1 MNKRNEEL
9 DQYLHSN
16 STYLT
21 GREEGKDVRKRLDLD
36 KLDDLKEKEVTFF
49 ISDKITGINIS
60 FFLGLFSKSIKKLK
74 EKEFRKKYKFE
85 YSDEETQDLVE
96 EDIEYG
102 INEAL
107 DDRTLNEI
115 LFGEEGK

>member
-1 MNKRNEEL
+1 M
-9 DQYLHSN
+9 
-16 STYLT
+16 
-21 GREEGKDVRKRLDLD
+21 
-36 KLDDLKEKEVTFF
+36 KEKEVTFF